1 MAESP
6 PEDHTDT
13 HAYMVFSVAGK
24 LLYTSY
30 DGEETWAYTQASVM
44 HAMLSLF
51 DEHEALQRIT
61 LAHMHI
67 TFLQP
72 KPLYVACLSTQAT
85 PDAIVQARLE
95 RLYAAILS
103 LMSRARLQR
112 LLARAPNLDLQA
124 LIGPMKA
131 YLDCVVHD
139 MHASPAL
146 ALGTVPVRALDASLR
161 DQLAQ
166 TCLQM
171 EARPPQPL
179 YVLLYDQE
187 ALLALAHPKRHA
199 PYASDLALVNALVR
213 VCGDHDTWAPLC
225 LPALAP
231 DGFVYVYASRVGR
244 VRVALVCG
252 DPDGYVAC
260 RAWRHA
266 LATSACMARVPSALS
281 TPTLTAEAM
290 GLFGLRD
297 VVFSSRRTHQCILSS
312 HIPARRRAWMEHV
325 LCALR
330 GPSPRP
336 APPALQR
343 QPPVPVPLEL
353 VIERTEHEAM
363 LGWRTPVFE
372 LCISTSPLLA
382 SSAIGEL
389 ANKVVAWIRQNDQR
403 LFATPATF

>member
-166 TCLQM
+166 ACLQM

-231 DGFVYVYASRVGR
+231 DGWR
-244 VRVALVCG
+244 VR
-252 DPDGYVAC
+252 
-260 RAWRHA
+260 R
-266 LATSACMARVPSALS
+266 
-281 TPTLTAEAM
+281 
-290 GLFGLRD
+290 
-297 VVFSSRRTHQCILSS
+297 
-312 HIPARRRAWMEHV
+312 
-325 LCALR
+325 
-330 GPSPRP
+330 
-336 APPALQR
+336 
-343 QPPVPVPLEL
+343 
-353 VIERTEHEAM
+353 
-363 LGWRTPVFE
+363 
-372 LCISTSPLLA
+372 ISTC
-382 SSAIGEL
+382 
-389 ANKVVAWIRQNDQR
+389 RH
-403 LFATPATF
+403 

>member
-51 DEHEALQRIT
+51 DEHEALQRIS

-85 PDAIVQARLE
+85 PDAIVRARLE

-166 TCLQM
+166 ACLQM

-199 PYASDLALVNALVR
+199 PYASDLALVNALV
-213 VCGDHDTWAPLC
+213 
-225 LPALAP
+225 
-231 DGFVYVYASRVGR
+231 
-244 VRVALVCG
+244 
-252 DPDGYVAC
+252 
-260 RAWRHA
+260 
-266 LATSACMARVPSALS
+266 LS
-281 TPTLTAEAM
+281 L
-290 GLFGLRD
+290 
-297 VVFSSRRTHQCILSS
+297 I
-312 HIPARRRAWMEHV
+312 HI
-325 LCALR
+325 
-330 GPSPRP
+330 
-336 APPALQR
+336 
-343 QPPVPVPLEL
+343 
-353 VIERTEHEAM
+353 
-363 LGWRTPVFE
+363 
-372 LCISTSPLLA
+372 
-382 SSAIGEL
+382 
-389 ANKVVAWIRQNDQR
+389 
-403 LFATPATF
+403 